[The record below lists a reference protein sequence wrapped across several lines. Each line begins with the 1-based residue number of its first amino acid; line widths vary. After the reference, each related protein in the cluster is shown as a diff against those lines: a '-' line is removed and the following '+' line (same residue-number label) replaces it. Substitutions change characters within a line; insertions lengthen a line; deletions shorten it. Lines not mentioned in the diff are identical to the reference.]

1 MTSVIQNWVFNDNIS
16 MKQQSMLLS
25 GLRGCDGIYN
35 DDISKTIIRQIRCTV
50 LNNAAD
56 NKTHFMQDD
65 VSLEVLAEFAKARN
79 KYSVHFYMHVC
90 YCCEIIGFKH
100 PDENIR
106 KWFNKAYLLLVKALY
121 LNPETQEDCDKR
133 LQDGKTVN
141 FEFYAK
147 NIIAD

>member
-56 NKTHFMQDD
+56 NKHILCKTM
-65 VSLEVLAEFAKARN
+65 SL
-79 KYSVHFYMHVC
+79 
-90 YCCEIIGFKH
+90 
-100 PDENIR
+100 
-106 KWFNKAYLLLVKALY
+106 
-121 LNPETQEDCDKR
+121 
-133 LQDGKTVN
+133 
-141 FEFYAK
+141 
-147 NIIAD
+147 